1 MTIFTSNIRVGS
13 RPFSDPN
20 RFPYGFK
27 KSGDFTISEASILSI
42 YGDTLFNLEI
52 GSLLPS
58 TPEEEHFIQCAKGQA
73 DIETSIERAWM
84 KYAKLARSK
93 RHFYTM
99 HSSRARENT
108 DIEADSDYDFDD
120 SGVEV

>member
-1 MTIFTSNIRVGS
+1 MTIFTSNVRVGS
-13 RPFSDPN
+13 KSFSDPN

-27 KSGDFTISEASILSI
+27 KSGDFSISEAEILST

-58 TPEEEHFIQCAKGQA
+58 TTEEEHFIQCAKGQA
-73 DIETSIERAWM
+73 NIETSIERAWM
-84 KYAKLARSK
+84 RYVKLARSK

-99 HSSRARENT
+99 HSSRASEST
-108 DIEADSDYDFDD
+108 DVKTDSDYDFDG
-120 SGVEV
+120 SEVEA